1 MFSLLAA
8 TAPPKASP
16 ADFNIAGEAA
26 KQGVPGAAADLYNN
40 ADRGFGVFL
49 SGVLS
54 MAMVFAALLV
64 LLYLM
69 WGAIEW
75 ISAGGDKAK
84 VEKGRNR
91 MTQAVIGIIVLA
103 STLALFTVLQ
113 QFLGITVV
121 NFGALTGGLTGKSAT
136 TINKTIQNTGGSGGL
151 LNGLG
156 GSAAGGNKR

>member
-1 MFSLLAA
+1 MFSLIAQSS
-8 TAPPKASP
+8 AP
-16 ADFNIAGEAA
+16 DFNIAEEAA
-26 KQGVPGAAADLYNN
+26 NQGVPGAADALYGN

-49 SGVLS
+49 GGILG

-64 LLYLM
+64 LLYLV

-91 MTQAVIGIIVLA
+91 MTQAVVGILVLA

-113 QFLGITVV
+113 KFLGISVI
-121 NFGALTGGLTGKSAT
+121 NFSGITGAVTRTGTRPRT
-136 TINKTIQNTGGSGGL
+136 TLPGSI
-151 LNGLG
+151 
-156 GSAAGGNKR
+156 